1 MIPLPLNESVYALC
15 TRWPELKEIMA
26 ELGFTDILKPGMLT
40 TVGRFMTL
48 PKGAALRK
56 LDMEL
61 VKNTLRRHGFEPME

>member
-15 TRWPELKEIMA
+15 THWPELKEIMA
-26 ELGFTDILKPGMLT
+26 ELGFTDIIKPGMLT

-61 VKNTLRRHGFEPME
+61 VKDTLRRHGFEPME